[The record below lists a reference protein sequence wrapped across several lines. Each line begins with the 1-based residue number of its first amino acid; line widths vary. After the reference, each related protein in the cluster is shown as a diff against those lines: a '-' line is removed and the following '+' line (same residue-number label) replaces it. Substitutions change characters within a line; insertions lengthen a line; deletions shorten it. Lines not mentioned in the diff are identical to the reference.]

1 MGHMGHVRH
10 VGEGEALVL
19 RTDGASRGNPG
30 PAAAGI
36 VIERRDGTPVARG
49 KGYLGE
55 MPNNQAEYR
64 ALLLG
69 LQAVR
74 RYAPSAVEVRM
85 DSELVVRQMQGQY
98 KVKDS
103 VLQTL
108 HAQAQALVQA
118 LPAVSFTYV
127 PREDNAEADRLA
139 NAALDEHARQ
149 ARHGT

>member
-1 MGHMGHVRH
+1 LAD
-10 VGEGEALVL
+10 VGKGEALVL

-49 KGYLGE
+49 KKYLGE
-55 MPNNQAEYR
+55 MPNNQAEYH
-64 ALLLG
+64 ALVLG

-98 KVKDS
+98 KVKDQA
-103 VLQTL
+103 LQTL
-108 HAQAQALVQA
+108 HARAQALVKT
-118 LPAVSFTYV
+118 LPDVTFTHV
-127 PREDNAEADRLA
+127 PRADNAEADRLA
-139 NAALDEHARQ
+139 NAALDEHVRR
-149 ARHGT
+149 ARHRA